1 MLCIIHPESFFSLV
15 FFWSCLLWW
24 KRKEKCR
31 EQYSASFWPSH
42 RFYLVLYYT
51 WPYGLFMVFSNSLET
66 WLGSEQQC
74 HLLITYFYFSRFFAI
89 VFEFGTKNLEKLW
102 FSLFI
107 FFTISIFYFWMI
119 FMTVFSFS
127 PNSIYMLRVK

>member
-31 EQYSASFWPSH
+31 EKLFSFVLTFSSIFCSSILYVTLWP
-42 RFYLVLYYT
+42 F
-51 WPYGLFMVFSNSLET
+51 YGLFQLIRDLIGQLAAMPS
-66 WLGSEQQC
+66 C
-74 HLLITYFYFSRFFAI
+74 DHLFILSRFFAI

>member
-1 MLCIIHPESFFSLV
+1 MLCIIHPESFFTLM

-31 EQYSASFWPSH
+31 EHYSASFWPSH

-51 WPYGLFMVFSNSLET
+51 WPYGLFMVFSNSLEN

-89 VFEFGTKNLEKLW
+89 VFEFGTKNLEKLIFHFLSSLLHYFLYFEW
-102 FSLFI
+102 FLWQSFLFLRI
-107 FFTISIFYFWMI
+107 VYI
-119 FMTVFSFS
+119 
-127 PNSIYMLRVK
+127 LRVK